1 MYDLIVK
8 GGTVVDPSQNLHGP
22 RDVAVRE
29 RTIEAVEKE
38 ISPDQ
43 GHEVLDASG
52 HIVTPGLID
61 LHVHV
66 YPGVS
71 HYGIDADT
79 HCLAHGVTTVVDAG
93 SSGADT
99 FEGFRRYIIDVSATR
114 IFAFLNI
121 SSVGMVSPR
130 VGELEDL
137 RFADVERAVETIERN
152 RDVIQGVKVRLS
164 KSLVGENGLEPLKL
178 ALRAAQA
185 VKMPVMVH
193 PGNTPRPLS
202 EILAMLRDRD
212 VLTHCF
218 HGSKY
223 GILDEK
229 GDVLETSRDA
239 IRRGVV
245 FDVGHG
251 RGSFSFDIA
260 QKALSQGVVPETI
273 SSDLHHYN
281 VFGPVYS
288 LSLTASKF
296 LHLGLTLDETLA
308 KVTSTPA
315 KLLGIEKELGNL
327 RRGSLADIAVFKLKE
342 GSFMFED
349 SMGKTVVGK
358 QLLEPAA
365 VVKDGRPYCGTLR
378 LTGRR

>member
-1 MYDLIVK
+1 MYDLLIK
-8 GGTVVDPSQNLHGP
+8 GGTVVDPSQNLHCP
-22 RDVAVRE
+22 LDIAVQR
-29 RTIEAVEKE
+29 RTIEAVGKD
-38 ISPDQ
+38 ISADQ
-43 GHEVLDASG
+43 AREVLDARG

-71 HYGIDADT
+71 HYGIDADA
-79 HCLAHGVTTVVDAG
+79 HCLAHGATTVVDAG

-99 FEGFRRYIIDVSATR
+99 FEGFRRYIVDVSNTR

-121 SSVGMVSPR
+121 SSMGMISPR
-130 VGELEDL
+130 VGELEDI
-137 RFADVERAVETIERN
+137 RFANVERAIETIERN

-164 KSLVGENGLEPLKL
+164 KSIVGENGLEPLKL
-178 ALRAAQA
+178 ALRAAEA

-193 PGNTPRPLS
+193 PGNTPSPLPN
-202 EILAMLRDRD
+202 ILALLRDRD

-218 HGSKY
+218 HGNKD

-229 GDVLETSRDA
+229 GNVLDASRDA

-251 RGSFSFDIA
+251 RGSFSFNVA
-260 QKALSQGVVPETI
+260 EKALSQGVIPETI
-273 SSDLHHYN
+273 SSDLHYYN
-281 VFGPVYS
+281 LFGPVYS
-288 LSLTASKF
+288 LALTASKF
-296 LHLGLTLDETLA
+296 LDLGLGLDETMA
-308 KVTSTPA
+308 KMTSTPA

-327 RRGSLADIAVFKLKE
+327 RRGSLADIAVFELRE
-342 GSFMFED
+342 GRFTFED
-349 SMGKTVVGK
+349 AMRKTVVGK
-358 QLLEPAA
+358 ELLEPTA
-365 VVKDGRPYCGTLR
+365 VVKDGQPYCGRLK